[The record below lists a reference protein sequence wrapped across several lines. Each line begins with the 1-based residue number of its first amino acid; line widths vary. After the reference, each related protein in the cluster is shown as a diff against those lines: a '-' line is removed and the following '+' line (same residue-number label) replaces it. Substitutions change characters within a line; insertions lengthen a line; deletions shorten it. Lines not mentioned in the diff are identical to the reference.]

1 MKNRKLLLIV
11 SIVLALTMSLGGT
24 LAYLT
29 DSDADVNTMVLGN
42 VKITQNE
49 QQRVE
54 IGNAAAGL
62 ESFED
67 GQMML
72 PAVYDLKDADGKSL
86 DPAREVVEVN
96 GYKITYGGGMRT
108 FPNYMDK
115 IVTVTNNSNTDAY
128 IRTIIA
134 VPAGLNENDTDGD
147 VSEQWLHYNFV
158 SDTDTEPANGWYWG
172 KSEADGEY
180 PEKYMLD
187 NVNLFGDGKLYD
199 ITVATNKNAIPGNTT
214 TAPNLV
220 GLYLD
225 NDVDYKDGAY
235 YGKNANGGTE
245 PVKVWEGT
253 ELKVYVLSQ
262 AVQASG
268 FSDAWTAFTNSFG
281 DVTEDK
287 VKEWFANPSIDTP
300 SSDWPSNEPVGDVWN
315 GGVDTTW
322 AVEGKT
328 EYVLTTAE
336 QLAGLTELVKN
347 GNDFAGKTIKL
358 DADLDLAGK
367 KWTPIGDSESNAFE
381 GNFDGQGHTI
391 SNLTITNPEGN
402 ENALFGCIANNEITG
417 ITVKNVD
424 VTGYTESAAIVGYAE
439 GSTISDCH
447 VRGAISIV
455 NNYAYTGG
463 IVAHGYVNIE
473 NCSVIADG
481 TGVIKSATRNAV
493 GGIAG
498 WMWEGNYKISG
509 CEVANLEITGWTN
522 VGCISGFIAYNNVF
536 NGNTAKN
543 IVLTKTREGG
553 NPGIGLAAGGY
564 GYNSEA
570 PSTIT
575 NNSFTSVEL
584 NGESL
589 EFSAYHI
596 MHGSEYYGKEM
607 ANFVMNGNSTSNITN
622 NTTVVK

>member
-11 SIVLALTMSLGGT
+11 SLVLAMTMSLGGT

-172 KSEADGEY
+172 KSKADGEY

-300 SSDWPSNEPVGDVWN
+300 SSDWPSNEPVDKENKTVVKTLQELKDALAADEPYIMFGADIEGNVTVTQKEGVNVVIDGAGYEYKGILTVYGNARKTGAETLTIKNIDFVAAAGAEACILSPSRDLYGYSYSHNVTVENCTFTDSDDDVNCAAIRMKN
-315 GGVDTTW
+315 GGDMYWTVIGCTVNSGMHSLMQ
-322 AVEGKT
+322 AANVE
-328 EYVLTTAE
+328 
-336 QLAGLTELVKN
+336 AGLTITDCKVYSENGINLSQTYELTMSGCTFTTKGHAVRFGQSGNPTDAVKT
-347 GNDFAGKTIKL
+347 F
-358 DADLDLAGK
+358 
-367 KWTPIGDSESNAFE
+367 S
-381 GNFDGQGHTI
+381 
-391 SNLTITNPEGN
+391 ITNSTLKS
-402 ENALFGCIANNEITG
+402 ENADGDAVIIFRGSATKNATLTLTNTNLFGTP
-417 ITVKNVD
+417 D
-424 VTGYTESAAIVGYAE
+424 
-439 GSTISDCH
+439 
-447 VRGAISIV
+447 
-455 NNYAYTGG
+455 
-463 IVAHGYVNIE
+463 
-473 NCSVIADG
+473 
-481 TGVIKSATRNAV
+481 
-493 GGIAG
+493 
-498 WMWEGNYKISG
+498 ISG
-509 CEVANLEITGWTN
+509 V
-522 VGCISGFIAYNNVF
+522 V
-536 NGNTAKN
+536 
-543 IVLTKTREGG
+543 EG
-553 NPGIGLAAGGY
+553 
-564 GYNSEA
+564 
-570 PSTIT
+570 
-575 NNSFTSVEL
+575 V
-584 NGESL
+584 
-589 EFSAYHI
+589 
-596 MHGSEYYGKEM
+596 
-607 ANFVMNGNSTSNITN
+607 
-622 NTTVVK
+622 TVIR